1 MTRTK
6 QEWVDL
12 LLECQAGDRSCRNVA
27 GLILDEIEELQSLI
41 AGYQHH
47 LRECE
52 QIAGRALEYPWFA
65 DDQNNFPGSTYDD
78 GVCIG
83 DHIGDSI
90 VQELADAYTK
100 LKKETNR

>member
-1 MTRTK
+1 
-6 QEWVDL
+6 
-12 LLECQAGDRSCRNVA
+12 VA